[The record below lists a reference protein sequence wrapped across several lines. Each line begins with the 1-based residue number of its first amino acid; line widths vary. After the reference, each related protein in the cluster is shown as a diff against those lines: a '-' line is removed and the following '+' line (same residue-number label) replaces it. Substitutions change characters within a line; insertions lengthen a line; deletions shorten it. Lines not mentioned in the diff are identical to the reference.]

1 MTGAQLEL
9 LPGACPAPT
18 GAGDQWA
25 TPPALFEALDR
36 EFGPFVLDAA
46 ALPGNAKCARF
57 WTPAE
62 NGLAQPWGPGPTWCN
77 PPYSDPG
84 PWCRKAV
91 AEARAG
97 NLSVLLLKSDT
108 GTTWFQEDIAGQ
120 AEVIFLCPRV
130 RFVGAP
136 NQAPWPNL
144 VAVYR
149 PGLDLPLSPWRCW
162 NWKEDRP

>member
-9 LPGACPAPT
+9 LPAACPAPT
-18 GAGDQWA
+18 GTGDQWA

-46 ALPGNAKCARF
+46 AFPGNAKCARF

-84 PWCRKAV
+84 PWCRKAT
-91 AEARAG
+91 AEALAG

-108 GTTWFQEDIAGQ
+108 GTAWFQDDIAGK
-120 AEVIFLCPRV
+120 AEVIFLRPRV

-136 NQAPWPNL
+136 NQAPFPSVL
-144 VAVYR
+144 AIYR
-149 PGLDLPLSPWRCW
+149 PGLDLPVIAWSCW
-162 NWKEDRP
+162 NWKEACP

>member
-18 GAGDQWA
+18 GTGDQWA

-84 PWCRKAV
+84 PGSRKAV

-97 NLSVLLLKSDT
+97 TSRFLLLSPTREPPGFKRISP
-108 GTTWFQEDIAGQ
+108 GK
-120 AEVIFLCPRV
+120 PR
-130 RFVGAP
+130 
-136 NQAPWPNL
+136 
-144 VAVYR
+144 
-149 PGLDLPLSPWRCW
+149 
-162 NWKEDRP
+162 

>member
-9 LPGACPAPT
+9 LPAACPAPT
-18 GAGDQWA
+18 GTGDQWA

-57 WTPAE
+57 WTPAK

-97 NLSVLLLKSDT
+97 NFSVLLLPAST
-108 GTTWFQEDIAGQ
+108 GSRWFQEDVAGK
-120 AEVIFLCPRV
+120 AAVRFLAGRV

-136 NQAPWPNL
+136 GPARFDS
-144 VAVYR
+144 VIAIYR
-149 PGLDLPLSPWRCW
+149 PGLEAPSWTCW
-162 NWKEDRP
+162 NWKEARP